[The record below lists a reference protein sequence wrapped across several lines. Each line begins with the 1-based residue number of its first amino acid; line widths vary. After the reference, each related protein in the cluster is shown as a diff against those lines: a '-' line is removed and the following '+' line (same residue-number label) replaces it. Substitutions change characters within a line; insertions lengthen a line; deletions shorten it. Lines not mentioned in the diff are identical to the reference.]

1 MLLAELATEASLSPK
16 VLNIMHRTHKV
27 VEDSYDYPDI
37 RAISF
42 VGSDVGGMHIYSRAS
57 AKGKRVQC
65 NMGAKNHAV
74 VMPDADPEATLNA
87 LVGAAFGA
95 AG

>member
-42 VGSDVGGMHIYSRAS
+42 VGSNVAGMHNY
-57 AKGKRVQC
+57 
-65 NMGAKNHAV
+65 
-74 VMPDADPEATLNA
+74 
-87 LVGAAFGA
+87 F
-95 AG
+95 